1 MSATNGSQPET
12 TRVDIGLRFV
22 IDAPSYSAV
31 GGVMDE
37 IDAMLTALFRRDG
50 IIAAF
55 DFTHF
60 NTHPCKAAQ
69 MERAAH
75 PEYDHPSPVELTQ
88 F

>member
-1 MSATNGSQPET
+1 MNNNGHPSESL
-12 TRVDIGLRFV
+12 RSDIGMRIVL
-22 IDAPSYSAV
+22 DAPSYSAV
-31 GGVMDE
+31 GGLMDE
-37 IDAMLTALFRRDG
+37 ITAMLHALFRRDG
-50 IIAAF
+50 LRAEF